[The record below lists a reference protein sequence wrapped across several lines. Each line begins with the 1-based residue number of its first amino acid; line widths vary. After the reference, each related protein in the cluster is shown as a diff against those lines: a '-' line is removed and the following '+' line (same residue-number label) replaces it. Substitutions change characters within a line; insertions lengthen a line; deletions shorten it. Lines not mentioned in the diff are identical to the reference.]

1 MDKQINITDWRYNM
15 NVCSLFDGASCGQLA
30 LQRANISVDNYYA
43 CEIDKPAIQITQKNF
58 PNTIQLGDVT
68 TANYYFDKD
77 IDLLMGGSP
86 CQGFSFAGEQ
96 LAFDDPRSKLFF

>member
-1 MDKQINITDWRYNM
+1 M

-58 PNTIQLGDVT
+58 PNTIHLGNVT
-68 TANYYFDKD
+68 RIDTKGLLKD
-77 IDLLMGGSP
+77 YNLSQIDLLMGGSP
-86 CQGFSFAGEQ
+86 C
-96 LAFDDPRSKLFF
+96 